1 MNMVNATEMV
11 KMVDFMLY
19 TFSCTYHIILCC
31 LHFTLKMKKK
41 KAQPYATY
49 NKLILNIET
58 CTQKDQKQNK

>member
-11 KMVDFMLY
+11 KMVDFILY
-19 TFSCTYHIILCC
+19 TFSYTYCIILYC
-31 LHFTLKMKKK
+31 LHFTLKMKK

-49 NKLILNIET
+49 NKPILNIKT